1 MKHLDYHPPF
11 CEDLEFLTQDSVLL
25 EASNATMEE
34 IINTDIDSSWLE

>member
-1 MKHLDYHPPF
+1 MKRLNYHPPF
-11 CEDLEFLTQDSVLL
+11 CEDLEFLTQDSLLL